1 MQYYTYVHT
10 YILLHLPASLEQQQ
24 GKSGDVGAF
33 GELFQ
38 LHHSVE
44 NAKRLTP
51 FVNENDD
58 QTQILT
64 GNQQFHR
71 LAIDKT
77 KQLNKDM
84 ARLHVLKNR
93 LITHDT
99 TEEEILAQGKIELAN
114 VTITKLQKKLE
125 MLYFSIARRTKEI
138 SSLAGWCTNF

>member
-1 MQYYTYVHT
+1 MF
-10 YILLHLPASLEQQQ
+10 L
-24 GKSGDVGAF
+24 
-33 GELFQ
+33 

-44 NAKRLTP
+44 NAKRLIA

-64 GNQQFHR
+64 GDQQFHG

-93 LITHDT
+93 VIITQET

-114 VTITKLQKKLE
+114 VTLTKLQKKLE
-125 MLYFSIARRTKEI
+125 MLYFSITRRTKEI
-138 SSLAGWCTNF
+138 SSLAGWYTNFLPTVYRVQVVLV

>member
-1 MQYYTYVHT
+1 MF
-10 YILLHLPASLEQQQ
+10 L
-24 GKSGDVGAF
+24 
-33 GELFQ
+33 

-44 NAKRLTP
+44 NAKRLIA

-64 GNQQFHR
+64 GDQQFHG

-93 LITHDT
+93 VIITQET

-114 VTITKLQKKLE
+114 VTLTKLQKLE
-125 MLYFSIARRTKEI
+125 MLYFSITRRTKEI
-138 SSLAGWCTNF
+138 SSLAGWYTNFLPTVYRVQVVLV